1 MNHIRRAIDKINA
14 IPQIYAFLF
23 FEILIAV
30 RVYAEF
36 GRENPLTIAVFQL
49 FWFTS
54 VLIYFFAFFKWML
67 KLKDEDLTFFALG
80 GFLPMIPVLFAF
92 VVDREL
98 TLNFVEPT
106 SFLAVLKNIFTLEAA
121 HSYNWALFPELLALL
136 LLSFE
141 AGWLISGKPLKSA
154 LAAFLATASS
164 FLLLG
169 FSWITVDP
177 EHPSLLLL
185 RSGLKNHQNYTLYYV
200 SVFIIFS
207 CIAFKDQL
215 FDFIKCFK
223 RKQLFAVLFLLGVLV
238 DFAAF
243 LCFGIDFT
251 AYDLVVNFLPA
262 LALVSMIPLI
272 KSKSYKLAFLFGWG
286 VLGSLTILFFPPP
299 H

>member
-1 MNHIRRAIDKINA
+1 MNLISRAVEKINK

-23 FEILIAV
+23 FEVMIAV

-36 GRENPLTIAVFQL
+36 GKENPLTIAVFQL

-54 VLIYFFAFFKWML
+54 VLMYFFALFKWIL
-67 KLKDEDLTFFALG
+67 KLRDEDLTFFALG
-80 GFLPMIPVLFAF
+80 GFLPMIPVVYARFAG
-92 VVDREL
+92 REL

-106 SFLAVLKNIFTLEAA
+106 SLLSVLKNIFTLEAA

-136 LLSFE
+136 LLSFA
-141 AGWLISGKPLKSA
+141 AGWLISGKALKSA
-154 LAAFLATASS
+154 FTAFLATASS
-164 FLLLG
+164 FFMLG

-177 EHPSLLLL
+177 EHPAMFVL
-185 RSGLKNHQNYTLYYV
+185 RSGLKNHQNYTLYYI

-207 CIAFKDQL
+207 CIAFKDHL

-251 AYDLVVNFLPA
+251 AYDLAVNFLPA
-262 LALVSMIPLI
+262 LAFVSMIPLI

-286 VLGSLTILFFPPP
+286 VLGSLTILFFPPRF
-299 H
+299 

>member
-136 LLSFE
+136 LPFWRRRAPFCCLVFPGSRSIRSTPRFYF
-141 AGWLISGKPLKSA
+141 SA
-154 LAAFLATASS
+154 
-164 FLLLG
+164 
-169 FSWITVDP
+169 P
-177 EHPSLLLL
+177 
-185 RSGLKNHQNYTLYYV
+185 GLKTIR
-200 SVFIIFS
+200 IIRS
-207 CIAFKDQL
+207 TMYQ
-215 FDFIKCFK
+215 
-223 RKQLFAVLFLLGVLV
+223 
-238 DFAAF
+238 
-243 LCFGIDFT
+243 
-251 AYDLVVNFLPA
+251 Y
-262 LALVSMIPLI
+262 S
-272 KSKSYKLAFLFGWG
+272 
-286 VLGSLTILFFPPP
+286 
-299 H
+299 